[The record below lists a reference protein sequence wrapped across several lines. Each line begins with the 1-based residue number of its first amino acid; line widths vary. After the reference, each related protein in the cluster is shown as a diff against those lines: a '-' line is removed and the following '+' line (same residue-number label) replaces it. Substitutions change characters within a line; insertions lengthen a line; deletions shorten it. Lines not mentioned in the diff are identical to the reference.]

1 MIAHDRRIRRT
12 QTLLAKALI
21 DLVLEKGYEA
31 VTIREITD
39 RADIGYATF
48 FRHYR
53 DKDELLQDVLDVV
66 LEELSKLL
74 SVINPDTDP
83 AAAGVVF
90 FRYIQQHVEVVR
102 VLLERRA
109 ILQKLIAVVTRQIV
123 DEHTAQEG
131 SPVPLEIAAHH
142 LVSASIALVEWWLDN
157 GMPYSAEQMGQIY
170 ANLIATPTSRLAFS
184 A

>member
-1 MIAHDRRIRRT
+1 MIVQDRRIRRT
-12 QTLLAKALI
+12 QTLLAQALI
-21 DLVLEKGYEA
+21 DLALEKGYEA
-31 VTIREITD
+31 VTIRDITD

-66 LEELSKLL
+66 LEELIELL
-74 SVINPDTDP
+74 SVVNPDTEP
-83 AAAGVVF
+83 AVAGMVL
-90 FRYIQQHVEVVR
+90 FRFVQQHAELVR

-123 DEHTAQEG
+123 DEHTARQG

-142 LVSASIALVEWWLDN
+142 LVSASIALVEWWLDK
-157 GMPYSAEQMGQIY
+157 GMSYTPEQMGQIY
-170 ANLIATPTSRLAFS
+170 ADLIATPTSRLAF
-184 A
+184 AE